1 MEKYPNINIL
11 INVPQNYIPKA
22 EFVLRTY
29 CYILRLNP
37 KFYYKQ
43 HTEGI
48 HIYYGVYNTHNYP
61 VHIHFQPDTAEFFD
75 GLELYP
81 LEKVNFRKFNR
92 EFIPFLFSQNGEI
105 YTLYEDFCA
114 IRKDIVA
121 SGFYFLS
128 CWPEYILSCRG
139 LAKSRVDFKNS
150 LQYRWGFTEI
160 PVVDIYCRILFK
172 VISILLP
179 EYVRDLHWQDGKD
192 FAVALSHD
200 IDYWNYWTREH
211 LHKTYRYN
219 LSTIYKRPLRA
230 VYKLLCHFVS
240 KAISNNPKSKIKKL
254 MKKEEKRRVRST
266 WFLMAKGDYP
276 DSRQNYITNPEYREQ
291 IKELLQDKDVGMH
304 GSPEA
309 AFDLDVL
316 KREMSVLQELGFN
329 PIGFRT
335 HYLHFDYQKSFAV
348 LEQAGIKYDSSLGYW
363 EHIGY
368 RAGTSFPFYPFNIK
382 ENRPFQVLEIPLAVM
397 DTTLLSK
404 NAMNLNVFSARLR
417 LSDLISRSAAYNSLL
432 TLLWHNNTFDKID
445 YPGWGGLYWR
455 TINNAKKRN
464 ARITDLKSIYEEWVN
479 LSF

>member
-1 MEKYPNINIL
+1 
-11 INVPQNYIPKA
+11 
-22 EFVLRTY
+22 
-29 CYILRLNP
+29 
-37 KFYYKQ
+37 
-43 HTEGI
+43 
-48 HIYYGVYNTHNYP
+48 
-61 VHIHFQPDTAEFFD
+61 
-75 GLELYP
+75 
-81 LEKVNFRKFNR
+81 
-92 EFIPFLFSQNGEI
+92 
-105 YTLYEDFCA
+105 
-114 IRKDIVA
+114 
-121 SGFYFLS
+121 
-128 CWPEYILSCRG
+128 
-139 LAKSRVDFKNS
+139 
-150 LQYRWGFTEI
+150 
-160 PVVDIYCRILFK
+160 
-172 VISILLP
+172 
-179 EYVRDLHWQDGKD
+179 
-192 FAVALSHD
+192 
-200 IDYWNYWTREH
+200 
-211 LHKTYRYN
+211 
-219 LSTIYKRPLRA
+219 
-230 VYKLLCHFVS
+230 
-240 KAISNNPKSKIKKL
+240 

-266 WFLMAKGDYP
+266 WFLMAKDDYP

-316 KREMSVLQELGFN
+316 KREMSVLQELGFI